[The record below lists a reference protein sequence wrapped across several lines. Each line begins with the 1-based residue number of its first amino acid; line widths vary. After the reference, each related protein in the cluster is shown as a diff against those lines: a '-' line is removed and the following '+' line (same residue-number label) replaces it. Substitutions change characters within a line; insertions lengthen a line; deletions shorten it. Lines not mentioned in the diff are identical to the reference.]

1 MKGDDAF
8 TADYM
13 GAKFKFASAVNR
25 DAFIEAPEKYAPQYG
40 GYCAWAMAD
49 GKHAKGDARYWKI
62 VDGKLYLN
70 YNNSI
75 QKKWDSDVPA
85 FIDRADTA
93 WASIND

>member
-1 MKGDDAF
+1 
-8 TADYM
+8 
-13 GAKFKFASAVNR
+13 
-25 DAFIEAPEKYAPQYG
+25 
-40 GYCAWAMAD
+40 MAD

-70 YNNSI
+70 YNKSI